1 MSSLFWVRADPAL
14 GGPYGWTPSAAVR
27 NRGTPVRRDLN
38 DAFLRTLRPPASGR
52 LELRDART
60 PNLLLRVSARSM
72 VWSVRART
80 RDGKRTN
87 VTLGT
92 YPAVGL
98 AEARRRALAT
108 LADIHRGADPVA
120 EKRTARAEREAR
132 RTAPTV
138 ADRLEQ
144 WQHAKAGRWSD
155 RYARE
160 VARIAAREIVPAL
173 GARPLAETGRADWTA
188 LVERKRRAG
197 APAAASLLLRVVS
210 AFLSYAEAAG
220 WIERSPLP
228 RRAAMLAPPPAAR
241 ERTLADA
248 ELAALWRVSAALAP
262 KPRAIVRLLILTGAR
277 RAEIGGLAL
286 GELDLEAGRWTL
298 PAARA
303 KNRRPLV
310 RPLGPLALAEL
321 RAVLPAGPVAP
332 TWRIFGSVG
341 AEPYAGWSKL
351 KRRLDELAPEL
362 GAWRWHDLR
371 RTVRTGLARLG
382 VDRDTAELALGHVS
396 HRSTV
401 ERIYDRSDPTPAI
414 AAALRRWHA
423 HVAGS
428 IGAAE
433 GAVVMPLRSRAA

>member
-1 MSSLFWVRADPAL
+1 VL
-14 GGPYGWTPSAAVR
+14 
-27 NRGTPVRRDLN
+27 RDLN
-38 DAFLRTLRPPASGR
+38 DAFLRTLRPPATGR
-52 LELRDART
+52 VEIRDART
-60 PNLLLRVSARSM
+60 PNLLLRVTARSM
-72 VWSVRART
+72 VWTVRAWT

-87 VTLGT
+87 VSIGR

-98 AEARRRALAT
+98 AEARKRALAT
-108 LADIHRGADPVA
+108 LAAIHRGADPIA

-155 RYARE
+155 RHARE

-173 GARPLAETGRADWTA
+173 GTRPLAETGRADWTA

-197 APAAASLLLRVVS
+197 APVAASLLLRIAS
-210 AFLSYAEAAG
+210 AFLTYAEASG

-228 RRAAMLAPPPAAR
+228 RRAAATLAPLPAAR

-248 ELAALWRVSAALAP
+248 ELAALWRASAALAP
-262 KPRAIVRLLILTGAR
+262 KTRAIVRLLILTGAR
-277 RAEIGGLAL
+277 RAEVGGLAL

-332 TWRIFGSVG
+332 TWRIFGRVG
-341 AEPYAGWSKL
+341 AGPYAGWSKL

-396 HRSTV
+396 HRSKV
-401 ERIYDRSDPTPAI
+401 EQVYDRSDPTPAI
-414 AAALRRWHA
+414 AAALLRWHA
-423 HVAGS
+423 HVVGLVG
-428 IGAAE
+428 GAEA
-433 GAVVMPLRSRAA
+433 AAILPLRHRAA